1 LVAQTREGLSL
12 ILGPPEPLTTAH
24 SVSEFE
30 CGEPSLDEWLKRRA
44 LANQSS
50 GASRTFVVLDESGRV
65 RGYYALAVGAV
76 AHKAA
81 TGKVR
86 RNMPDPVPV
95 MVLGRLAV
103 DRAAQGQQL
112 GAALLQDAVKRAVAV
127 SANAGVRALLV
138 HALHERAKQFYEHYG
153 FQPSPTH
160 ALTLMLR
167 LPTNA

>member
-1 LVAQTREGLSL
+1 M
-12 ILGPPEPLTTAH
+12 ILGPPQPLTAAH
-24 SVSEFE
+24 RLTEFE
-30 CGEPSLDEWLKRRA
+30 CGEAALDDWLRRRA

-50 GASRTFVVLDESGRV
+50 GTSRTFVVLDDGGLV
-65 RGYYALAVGAV
+65 RGYYALAASAV
-76 AHKAA
+76 SHLSA
-81 TGKVR
+81 TSKVR

-103 DRAAQGQQL
+103 DRGAQRQLL

-138 HALHERAKQFYEHYG
+138 HALHEPAKQFYVRYG

-160 ALTLMLR
+160 PLTLMLR
-167 LPTNA
+167 LPASE